1 MPDRKRARKGSVEA
15 RLLLRLPSA
24 LDGVVRTAAQED
36 GVSLAEWWRAAAVA
50 ALMLRAQEG
59 AAWTGL
65 IAKQQPP
72 KP

>member
-1 MPDRKRARKGSVEA
+1 MGKRGPPKRNDAEVPYLLKMPA
-15 RLLLRLPSA
+15 A

-65 IAKQQPP
+65 LDKQ